1 MDARQPTTV
10 VIARFEDLL
19 ALGVRAVLA
28 DDPSIAI
35 VAEDIAYDRIPVVLQ
50 ALDPDVLILDA
61 DALDDLATVR
71 TLSLARPHTH
81 LVLLGQDPSTAESAQ
96 VLAFGASACL
106 GKDTQARDVRNA
118 IHLAARGLQVMP
130 RGAHHA
136 GGTRAGHSLLTQR
149 EADVLHL
156 LRQGHSNA
164 HIALELEIGVETVR
178 THARGVYR
186 KLGVPSRRALVAV
199 PPLAPVAVPP
209 LAPVAVAPLAPVRPA
224 RRRASATAARRPL
237 HR

>member
-1 MDARQPTTV
+1 MEPLRARSARTTRMDAHLPTSIA
-10 VIARFEDLL
+10 IARFEDLL
-19 ALGVRAVLA
+19 ALGLRALLA
-28 DDPSIAI
+28 DDPRVRV
-35 VAEDIAYDRIPVVLQ
+35 VAADIAYDRIGVVLR
-50 ALDPDVLILDA
+50 AHAPDVLILDA

-71 TLSLARPHTH
+71 ALSLEHPETR
-81 LVLLGQDPSTAESAQ
+81 LVLLGHGPSTAESAQ

-106 GKDTQARDVRNA
+106 GKDTQGRDVRNA
-118 IHLAARGLQVMP
+118 IHLAARGLQIMP

-136 GGTRAGHSLLTQR
+136 GGTQAGHSLLTRR

-199 PPLAPVAVPP
+199 PALAPPRSAPP
-209 LAPVAVAPLAPVRPA
+209 
-224 RRRASATAARRPL
+224 RRRAAQTATRRPL
-237 HR
+237 HD

>member
-1 MDARQPTTV
+1 MDAHQPTTV

-19 ALGVRAVLA
+19 ALGLRALLA
-28 DDPSIAI
+28 DDPSIEI

-71 TLSLARPHTH
+71 ALNLERPDTR
-81 LVLLGQDPSTAESAQ
+81 LVLLSQEPSTAESAQ

-106 GKDTQARDVRNA
+106 GKDTQGRDVRNA
-118 IHLAARGLQVMP
+118 IHLAARGLQIMP

-149 EADVLHL
+149 EADVLHH

-164 HIALELEIGVETVR
+164 RIALELEIGVETVR

-186 KLGVPSRRALVAV
+186 KLGVPSRRALVALPALAV
-199 PPLAPVAVPP
+199 PALAPAH
-209 LAPVAVAPLAPVRPA
+209 PA
-224 RRRASATAARRPL
+224 RRRASKATARRPL
-237 HR
+237 HI